1 MTSPSSPEENFAGSA
16 TVKSSRCRFQL
27 CLEEIVTLSALIEA
41 YANASRGKHERLC
54 VYRYADDLGENLTIL
69 RDRILSG
76 EYKPQPCHEFD
87 IYCAAGQKVRR
98 IAAPA
103 FEDTIVQQLLYEALY
118 DSFDRGFIFD
128 SYGCRRGKGTHR
140 AADRVQ
146 EFMRRADTGAYT
158 LQIDIRKYYYRI
170 NHAVLRE
177 SIERTVADPRIV
189 DLVMLFA
196 GDGEV
201 GLNVGSLLSQLF
213 GMIYLDRFDH
223 YVKRILKIK
232 SYVRYVDDMVF
243 VVRDKAEANRILAE
257 VQAFLA
263 DRLCLELSKWRIQ
276 PLSKGVNFAGF
287 RTWQNYRLIRKRSLH
302 NFGRKLTKKDI
313 DSVSAILAH
322 AMRTSSYRHLL
333 GRVLDKWDPEEIR
346 QLCDR
351 QRADLRKI
359 LFPQDEAPVF
369 P

>member
-1 MTSPSSPEENFAGSA
+1 M
-16 TVKSSRCRFQL
+16 
-27 CLEEIVTLSALIEA
+27 
-41 YANASRGKHERLC
+41 
-54 VYRYADDLGENLTIL
+54 
-69 RDRILSG
+69 
-76 EYKPQPCHEFD
+76 
-87 IYCAAGQKVRR
+87 
-98 IAAPA
+98 
-103 FEDTIVQQLLYEALY
+103 
-118 DSFDRGFIFD
+118 
-128 SYGCRRGKGTHR
+128 
-140 AADRVQ
+140 
-146 EFMRRADTGAYT
+146 
-158 LQIDIRKYYYRI
+158 
-170 NHAVLRE
+170 LRE

-302 NFGRKLTKKDI
+302 NFGRKLAKKDI
-313 DSVSAILAH
+313 ESVSAILAH
-322 AMRTSSYRHLL
+322 AMRSSSYRHLL
-333 GRVLDKWDPEEIR
+333 NRVLDKWGPEEIR

>member
-1 MTSPSSPEENFAGSA
+1 
-16 TVKSSRCRFQL
+16 
-27 CLEEIVTLSALIEA
+27 
-41 YANASRGKHERLC
+41 
-54 VYRYADDLGENLTIL
+54 
-69 RDRILSG
+69 
-76 EYKPQPCHEFD
+76 
-87 IYCAAGQKVRR
+87 
-98 IAAPA
+98 
-103 FEDTIVQQLLYEALY
+103 
-118 DSFDRGFIFD
+118 
-128 SYGCRRGKGTHR
+128 
-140 AADRVQ
+140 
-146 EFMRRADTGAYT
+146 
-158 LQIDIRKYYYRI
+158 
-170 NHAVLRE
+170 
-177 SIERTVADPRIV
+177 
-189 DLVMLFA
+189 
-196 GDGEV
+196 
-201 GLNVGSLLSQLF
+201 
-213 GMIYLDRFDH
+213 MIYLDRFDH
-223 YVKRILKIK
+223 YVKRILKVK

-287 RTWQNYRLIRKRSLH
+287 RTWTDYRLIRKRSLH

-333 GRVLDKWDPEEIR
+333 GRVLDKWGPEEIR

>member
-41 YANASRGKHERLC
+41 YANASRGKHERLG

-87 IYCAAGQKVRR
+87 IYC
-98 IAAPA
+98 
-103 FEDTIVQQLLYEALY
+103 
-118 DSFDRGFIFD
+118 
-128 SYGCRRGKGTHR
+128 

-302 NFGRKLTKKDI
+302 NFGRKLAKKDI
-313 DSVSAILAH
+313 ESVSAILAH
-322 AMRTSSYRHLL
+322 TMRSSSYRHLL
-333 GRVLDKWDPEEIR
+333 NRVLDKWGPEEIR

>member
-1 MTSPSSPEENFAGSA
+1 M
-16 TVKSSRCRFQL
+16 
-27 CLEEIVTLSALIEA
+27 
-41 YANASRGKHERLC
+41 
-54 VYRYADDLGENLTIL
+54 
-69 RDRILSG
+69 
-76 EYKPQPCHEFD
+76 
-87 IYCAAGQKVRR
+87 
-98 IAAPA
+98 
-103 FEDTIVQQLLYEALY
+103 
-118 DSFDRGFIFD
+118 
-128 SYGCRRGKGTHR
+128 
-140 AADRVQ
+140 
-146 EFMRRADTGAYT
+146 
-158 LQIDIRKYYYRI
+158 
-170 NHAVLRE
+170 
-177 SIERTVADPRIV
+177 
-189 DLVMLFA
+189 
-196 GDGEV
+196 
-201 GLNVGSLLSQLF
+201 GSLLSQLF

-287 RTWQNYRLIRKRSLH
+287 RTWTDYRLIRKRSLH
-302 NFGRKLTKKDI
+302 NFGRKLAKKDI
-313 DSVSAILAH
+313 ESVSAILAH
-322 AMRTSSYRHLL
+322 AMRSSSYRHLL
-333 GRVLDKWDPEEIR
+333 NRVLDAWEPEDIR